1 MIDNQNGGKLYIPV
15 SPSSHPSLS
24 ALDPNLDNVD
34 HMDLEDTKHKIY
46 IYDLD
51 KELEGCESDSEERP
65 IFIPDIEKH
74 LNNLP
79 KVVLLS
85 DAAREVAK
93 NMQMVLYNV
102 PTSLTV
108 PEDKDSVR
116 KAIIESR
123 KRMRDKQA
131 LGVPAKRTSGVNGT
145 HADAVHRDNVRNRE
159 PNTLQVP
166 TMAPEYLVSKATV
179 NGYTTDDYNVD
190 VMDMD

>member
-1 MIDNQNGGKLYIPV
+1 
-15 SPSSHPSLS
+15 
-24 ALDPNLDNVD
+24 
-34 HMDLEDTKHKIY
+34 MDLEDTKHKIY

-65 IFIPDIEKH
+65 IFVPDIEKH

-79 KVVLLS
+79 KLLLLS

-123 KRMRDKQA
+123 QRMRDKKA
-131 LGVPAKRTSGVNGT
+131 LGVPATSGKMTNGVNGA
-145 HADAVHRDNVRNRE
+145 HAEAVNRYNTRSKE

-166 TMAPEYLVSKATV
+166 TMASEYLVSKATV
-179 NGYTTDDYNVD
+179 DGYTTDDNDVD
-190 VMDMD
+190 AMDMD